1 MKIVVAALIAVCVLS
16 SATTAEAQG
25 RGNAYGKRN
34 QSSSGSGT
42 VPTPVAPAAPE
53 TFQPLPTGSGIRNF
67 GAWLD
72 DASVLPPGRGS
83 LSVSFGYWKTSAYH
97 EFDFPV
103 ADGAI
108 GLSRRVQ
115 FGISVPYYHASE
127 PGGPVAR
134 GVGDLYFSTKIQL
147 REPEKSG
154 AVGFA
159 ITPLLEVLS
168 VAPGPDRHRVNWALP
183 ANFEVQRE
191 GWRVFGS
198 AGYFS
203 RGALF
208 ASGALEIAVADRA
221 WVTGTISQS
230 HSLER
235 DDLSTALGI
244 ASRRTDASGGVGV
257 SLSPNL
263 AVFGVIGRTL
273 SSRDPTAASVFL
285 TGGVAFGFDAG
296 RNITRTN

>member
-1 MKIVVAALIAVCVLS
+1 
-16 SATTAEAQG
+16 
-25 RGNAYGKRN
+25 
-34 QSSSGSGT
+34 
-42 VPTPVAPAAPE
+42 
-53 TFQPLPTGSGIRNF
+53 
-67 GAWLD
+67 LD
-72 DASVLPPGRGS
+72 DASMLPPGRGS
-83 LSVSFGYWKTSAYH
+83 LSVSFGYWKTSAYR

-115 FGISVPYYHASE
+115 FGISVPYYHAGE

-154 AVGFA
+154 SVGLAV
-159 ITPLLEVLS
+159 TPLLEVLS
-168 VAPGPDRHRVNWALP
+168 VAPGPDRQRVNWALP
-183 ANFEVQRE
+183 ANFEVQQE

-208 ASGALEIAVADRA
+208 ASGALEIAVSDRA
-221 WVTGTISQS
+221 WVNGTISQS

-244 ASRRTDASGGVGV
+244 ASRRTDASGGLGL
-257 SLSPNL
+257 SLSPSI

-273 SSRDPTAASVFL
+273 SSRDPTAASIFV
-285 TGGVAFGFDAG
+285 TGGVALGFDAG
-296 RNITRTN
+296 RTVTRTN